1 MYSSITIS
9 SSNFSN
15 TWISLLKNLTSSLSS
30 KQYSRRSLSKRSFL
44 LILSFVI
51 RFAILYFSFSWL
63 LGYQQFFLVAVP
75 NHIILIAD
83 SAVNRILCSKQNGIK
98 KLM

>member
-75 NHIILIAD
+75 NYIILIAD

>member
-75 NHIILIAD
+75 TYIILIEYEMI
-83 SAVNRILCSKQNGIK
+83 NRILYARRNCVKGI
-98 KLM
+98 L

>member
-30 KQYSRRSLSKRSFL
+30 KQYSRRYLSKRSFL

-51 RFAILYFSFSWL
+51 RFAILYFSLSWL

-83 SAVNRILCSKQNGIK
+83 SAVNRILCSKQNDIK

>member
-30 KQYSRRSLSKRSFL
+30 KQYSRRSLSKRSCL
-44 LILSFVI
+44 LILSFVLI
-51 RFAILYFSFSWL
+51 FAILYFSFSWL

-98 KLM
+98 ELM